1 MLSRFSIEKTK
12 KICYTIGITARKDF
26 FIMRNKA
33 NRIFCWD
40 KKIIEKEENLL
51 LLAHKP
57 EKKNIALL
65 CDDEW
70 EGVHNGYGCTV
81 RVGDTI
87 RLYYR
92 AATERLI
99 LTEHAPNNGGGT
111 NVICVAES
119 KDGITYKKP
128 NIGKY
133 EYNGSTYNNIVF
145 MREEEMDNFS
155 VFYDKN
161 PSCPENE
168 KFKALVY
175 TETPEKDQKL
185 RYFSSADGYNFKE
198 EYDLPLYGAFDS
210 FNLGFWDEE
219 TEQYFVYYRTYHEKG
234 VPEIA
239 QDRQLKN
246 GDIRDIRLAT
256 SKDFKSFTTHGCLK
270 FEEGQEDVPLYTN
283 QIEKYYRAKSTFI
296 GFPVRYTDR
305 KDEYESYEDM
315 PLADQ
320 RKATVEKYGRTG
332 TAITDCLFMTSND
345 GYTFNRRDEAFMTP
359 GPEERNNWR
368 YGNCYT
374 AHGIVETKAEE
385 EGASNEI
392 SIYASEN
399 YRMKNANFR
408 RYTIRLDGFYSWF
421 GSYKGAE
428 ILTKPITVT
437 GERLSVNFASSCAG
451 GMKIS
456 LCDASG
462 SPIEG
467 FTSNT
472 IFGDSTDRT
481 VRFTGNLKTLI
492 GKDVRLKIVLKDC
505 HLYSFAFI

>member
-1 MLSRFSIEKTK
+1 
-12 KICYTIGITARKDF
+12 
-26 FIMRNKA
+26 
-33 NRIFCWD
+33 
-40 KKIIEKEENLL
+40 
-51 LLAHKP
+51 
-57 EKKNIALL
+57 
-65 CDDEW
+65 
-70 EGVHNGYGCTV
+70 
-81 RVGDTI
+81 
-87 RLYYR
+87 
-92 AATERLI
+92 
-99 LTEHAPNNGGGT
+99 
-111 NVICVAES
+111 
-119 KDGITYKKP
+119 
-128 NIGKY
+128 
-133 EYNGSTYNNIVF
+133 
-145 MREEEMDNFS
+145 MREEEIDNFS
-155 VFYDKN
+155 IFYDTN
-161 PSCPENE
+161 PNCPEDE
-168 KFKALVY
+168 RFKGLSA
-175 TETPEKDQKL
+175 ECKDGQAFL
-185 RYFSSADGYNFKE
+185 RYYSSADGYDFKKRE
-198 EYDLPLYGAFDS
+198 TLPLYGSFDS
-210 FNLGFWDEE
+210 FNLAFWDEE
-219 TEQYFVYYRTYHEKG
+219 NEQYFLYFRAFHPIG
-234 VPEIA
+234 HPEIP
-239 QDRQLKN
+239 QHDIFKSD
-246 GDIRDIRLAT
+246 DIRDIRLAT

-283 QIEKYYRAKSTFI
+283 QIEKYYRAKNTFI

-428 ILTKPITVT
+428 ILTKPIAVT
-437 GERLSVNFASSCAG
+437 GERLTVNFASSCAG

-481 VRFTGNLKTLI
+481 VRFTGNVKTLI